1 MPSWAKPTARC
12 PARCP
17 LGIPLGVPAD
27 LKSAVKKVRPIK
39 PGDLQSPTKNKILGA
54 KYLEKEAL
62 RLKNTHLLAKKAK
75 YYERMTRI

>member
-1 MPSWAKPTARC
+1 MSLRFPADLKRLPS
-12 PARCP
+12 
-17 LGIPLGVPAD
+17 GVPAD

-62 RLKNTHLLAKKAK
+62 RLKNTHLLEKKAK

>member
-1 MPSWAKPTARC
+1 M
-12 PARCP
+12 
-17 LGIPLGVPAD
+17 
-27 LKSAVKKVRPIK
+27 KSAVKKVRPIKPGDLQSPPKIRKKVRPIK

-75 YYERMTRI
+75 YYERMTRF